1 MTDAERAIRERDAN
15 FGPDLPEH
23 YTGPRDRRYLLKV
36 IDELRARDGIVGGLR
51 KGHKSYPLGLG

>member
-36 IDELRARDGIVGGLR
+36 IDELRAAERLR